1 MYGGNESRGLM
12 FILQAFLSTE
22 VSPQLPV
29 GIFQQHSITIYSRLD
44 TDAVG
49 ISWNREKEREVG
61 IGMLLFIF
69 QIQ

>member
-49 ISWNREKEREVG
+49 IS
-61 IGMLLFIF
+61 
-69 QIQ
+69 